1 MADFAK
7 ALARTVANEG
17 GYVLHKVAG
26 DPGGETFAGIA
37 RKRHPDW
44 PGWNVVANGTDSAKR
59 MAVAA
64 FYKPFFWD
72 VIHGDEIGMQPE
84 SEVIFD
90 FAVNAGVQRAVKTA
104 QVVLGVTVDGVMGPN
119 TLHALNSNRVITG
132 FLREYTLRR
141 IRYYTELCNRRP
153 EIKKFLLG
161 WVNRALSYA

>member
-64 FYKPFFWD
+64 FYKSFFWD
-72 VIHGDEIGMQPE
+72 VMHGDEIAVQPIA
-84 SEVIFD
+84 EVIFD
-90 FAVNAGVQRAVKTA
+90 YSVNVGTQRAIKTA
-104 QVVLGVTVDGVMGPN
+104 QTVAGVTVDGVVGPE
-119 TLHALNSNRVITG
+119 TIHAINRTTYPAA
-132 FLREYTLRR
+132 FMRECTLRR
-141 IRYYTELCNRRP
+141 VRYYAELCNRKP
-153 EIKKFLLG
+153 EMKKFLLG